1 MQDILDKIERH
12 ITINDINYNDTIIN
26 NGDSITV
33 VISNITIDDIEL
45 NKIYTFVVSKNYV
58 GDSELQKKFSVKWN
72 NGNILNDNFI
82 CGKLIAC
89 RNNMIKVDSDVFTGW
104 IPKMYIEKV
113 Y

>member
-12 ITINDINYNDTIIN
+12 ITINDINYNDTVIN
-26 NGDSITV
+26 NGDFITV

-45 NKIYTFVVSKNYV
+45 NKIYTFIVSKNYV
-58 GDSELQKKFSVKWN
+58 GESEIQKKFSVKWN
-72 NGNILNDNFI
+72 NGNILNDISIYGKFI
-82 CGKLIAC
+82 GY
-89 RNNMIKVDSDVFTGW
+89 RNNMIRVESDNFIGW